1 MPVGDSDM
9 SISYFLAF
17 VLIGAGFAL
26 LYGAVRES
34 KQALRLRRTAWVV
47 FAAAALYIVGTG
59 LTYVFKFYEDEAVRM
74 ASYERY
80 LSIAVLAAGFVLFA
94 CAACLRRPQ
103 TQGGMGRRA
112 SALALAALWRFRRW
126 RARSTQ

>member
-1 MPVGDSDM
+1 M

-47 FAAAALYIVGTG
+47 FAATALYIAGTD
-59 LTYVFKFYEDEAVRM
+59 LHMYSSSMRTR
-74 ASYERY
+74 R
-80 LSIAVLAAGFVLFA
+80 FA
-94 CAACLRRPQ
+94 WPPMS
-103 TQGGMGRRA
+103 GI
-112 SALALAALWRFRRW
+112 
-126 RARSTQ
+126 